1 MALDVIYLV
10 SWCFAL
16 ISCPA
21 SLLCFLF
28 APLRDELDILAL
40 SLHCTYVTATKLT
53 VQHSE
58 HDVMFFKGNVYS
70 MAGRLVSV
78 GPLCVQIMLKL
89 RMDMYNITR
98 KA

>member
-1 MALDVIYLV
+1 M
-10 SWCFAL
+10 
-16 ISCPA
+16 
-21 SLLCFLF
+21 
-28 APLRDELDILAL
+28 DILAL
-40 SLHCTYVTATKLT
+40 SLHCTKVTATKLT

-70 MAGRLVSV
+70 VAGRLVNV
-78 GPLCVQIMLKL
+78 GPSGVQIMLKL